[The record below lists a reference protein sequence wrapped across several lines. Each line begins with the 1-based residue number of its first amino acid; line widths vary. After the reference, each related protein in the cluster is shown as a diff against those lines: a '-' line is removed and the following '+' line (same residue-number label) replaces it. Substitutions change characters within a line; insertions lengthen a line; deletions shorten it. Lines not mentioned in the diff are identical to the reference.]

1 MIRKFR
7 SLLGRTARE
16 EDGNATIE
24 FVLLFPIYLSFIVMS
39 VELGFIT
46 MRHTMIERGMDI
58 AVRELRLGTGTAPQ
72 HDEIKQIV
80 CDNALLV
87 VNCEDNLRLEMDSA
101 NLFAFNS
108 LDTEVDCTDQSEE
121 ARPVRTFTP
130 GQQNQLMLLRA
141 CYKYDPL
148 FPDEV
153 LGSALQ
159 TDGAGQSAIVSM
171 TAFVQEP
178 I

>member
-1 MIRKFR
+1 MIRRFR

-24 FVLLFPIYLSFIVMS
+24 FVLLFPIYLSFMILS
-39 VELGFIT
+39 IELGFIT

-72 HDEIKQIV
+72 HDEIKDII
-80 CDNALLV
+80 CDNALV
-87 VNCEDNLRLEMDSA
+87 VLDCENSLRLEMEPA
-101 NLFAFNS
+101 NLFVFNS
-108 LDTEVDCTDQSEE
+108 LDTEADCTDKEEE
-121 ARPVRTFTP
+121 AKPVRSFTP

-148 FPDEV
+148 FPDEF
-153 LGSALQ
+153 LGSSLS
-159 TDGAGQSAIVSM
+159 TDASGQASIISM